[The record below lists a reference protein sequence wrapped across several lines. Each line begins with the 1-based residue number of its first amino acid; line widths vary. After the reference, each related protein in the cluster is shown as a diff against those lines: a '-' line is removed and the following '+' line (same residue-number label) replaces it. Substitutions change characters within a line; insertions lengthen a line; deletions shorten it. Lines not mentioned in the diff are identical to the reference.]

1 MTYTYTLLTDNVA
14 SSRRAK
20 LFADVASKVHDAVI
34 VQAMQGIGRSV
45 TIAELAAAIDTA
57 RYITKDPLAKSVRW
71 HLNKLEKEAIVKC
84 TAADSQPVE
93 VPVASPDPAPAVTDA
108 PSPNRKARRAAKK
121 AAVEPQVDV
130 GAINDQRFGGTLDET
145 GDM

>member
-20 LFADVASKVHDAVI
+20 LFADAASKVHDAVI

-45 TIAELAAAIDTA
+45 TIAELAAAIDTT
-57 RYITKDPLAKSVRW
+57 RYTTKDPLAKSVRW

-84 TAADSQPVE
+84 TAADAQP
-93 VPVASPDPAPAVTDA
+93 PVVAASAPLTEAGVNDLVAASEALAAA
-108 PSPNRKARRAAKK
+108 PKPKPNRKARRAAKQ
-121 AAVEPQVDV
+121 AAAASTITDP
-130 GAINDQRFGGTLDET
+130 AMLND
-145 GDM
+145 